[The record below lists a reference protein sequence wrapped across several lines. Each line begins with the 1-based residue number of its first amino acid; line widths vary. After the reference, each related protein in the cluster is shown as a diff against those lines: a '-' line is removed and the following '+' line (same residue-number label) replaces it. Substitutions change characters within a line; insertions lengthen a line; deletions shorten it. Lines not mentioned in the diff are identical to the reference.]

1 LEWLGLRYL
10 LGLPTLRAIRSEI
23 KISLLRERRA
33 IFMKILQM
41 NVNMTHP
48 IPKNRK
54 MGKVFMVLPIVIPLV
69 KHMPTRKVA
78 VSIDSS
84 LLDEVDRLV
93 FQNEFPNR
101 SKAIQQ
107 ALKEKLD
114 RIKHVRLARESEK
127 LIIGEE
133 QAIAEEGIGDPWSEY

>member
-1 LEWLGLRYL
+1 
-10 LGLPTLRAIRSEI
+10 
-23 KISLLRERRA
+23 
-33 IFMKILQM
+33 
-41 NVNMTHP
+41 
-48 IPKNRK
+48 
-54 MGKVFMVLPIVIPLV
+54 MVLPIVIPLV